1 MKLTSQLL
9 DDLTARAKSSPRL
22 RMNLDLR
29 TSPEDGSQ
37 RMLNALEPGTE
48 IPIHRHRKST
58 ETVVLIRGA
67 VRQNYYDDSGNLTES
82 FIAAAPSSMR
92 FASDLSAG
100 QSAGPFAELS
110 SALSAGQLAGDSRP
124 AGPAVADLAAD
135 RDSQADCVG
144 FNVPTGQW
152 HNTVCLEPGTVF
164 IESKDGAYEPLGDGD
179 LMG

>member
-58 ETVVLIRGA
+58 ETVVIIRSA

-92 FASDLSAG
+92 FASD
-100 QSAGPFAELS
+100 
-110 SALSAGQLAGDSRP
+110 LSAGQLAGDSRP